1 MQNGAGDILGSA
13 VPLMGIIIASIFF
26 TLIYFGIIAFYIIC
40 LWKIFVKAGRPG
52 WAAIIPFYNIFVEI
66 EITGLPW
73 WVFLLVFI
81 PGANAVALILISINF
96 ANVFGKSTGFA
107 VGLIFLGF
115 VFIPILAFDDSK
127 YTAPVTGQVGTV

>member
-1 MQNGAGDILGSA
+1 M
-13 VPLMGIIIASIFF
+13 IIASIFF
-26 TLIYFGIIAFYIIC
+26 AILYIGIIAFYIIC
-40 LWKIFVKAGRPG
+40 MWKIFVKAGKPG

-81 PGANAVALILISINF
+81 PGANVVALILISVNL
-96 ANVFGKSTGFA
+96 ATVFGKSTAFA
-107 VGLIFLGF
+107 IGLIFLGF

-127 YTAPVTGQVGTV
+127 YIAPAANPPGSF

>member
-1 MQNGAGDILGSA
+1 MQNSAGDIIGAAGSII
-13 VPLMGIIIASIFF
+13 GIIFISIFF
-26 TLIYFGIIAFYIIC
+26 AILYFGIIAFYIISM
-40 LWKIFVKAGRPG
+40 WKIFVKAGRPG

-73 WVFLLVFI
+73 WVFFLVFI
-81 PGANAVALILISINF
+81 PGANIAALILISINL
-96 ANVFGKSTGFA
+96 ANVFGKSAGFA

-127 YTAPVTGQVGTV
+127 YIAPVTEPTGSV

>member
-1 MQNGAGDILGSA
+1 MQNSAGDIIGAAGSII
-13 VPLMGIIIASIFF
+13 GIIFISIFF
-26 TLIYFGIIAFYIIC
+26 AILYFGIIAFYIIS

-66 EITGLPW
+66 EIVGLPW

-81 PGANAVALILISINF
+81 PGANIAALILISINL